1 MTKQKLVGHHIREE
15 KYENGEV
22 RQILETKLVDKE
34 RKPCKQCKI
43 EPRAPVSSRCVKC
56 SQEHIRQNM
65 ADTKLHTK
73 ILTEMERRKNN

>member
-1 MTKQKLVGHHIREE
+1 MTKVKLVGNRIREE
-15 KYENGEV
+15 KYENGKV
-22 RQILETKLVDKE
+22 REILETKLVDKE
-34 RKPCKQCKI
+34 RKPCKQCKT

-73 ILTEMERRKNN
+73 IQLEMERRQNN